1 MAELDGFVKAAKL
14 DELPMG
20 ASKRVEV
27 EDVGILLFNLDGEYY
42 AVEDVCTH
50 DGAPLNSG
58 EIVDGGEIEC
68 PRHGARFDIRTGA
81 AVRMPAFSPINTF
94 EVRFDEDY
102 IYVESPY

>member
-1 MAELDGFVKAAKL
+1 MAELDGFVKVADSA
-14 DELPMG
+14 DLPSG

-27 EDVGILLFNLDGEYY
+27 EDVGVLVFNLDGDYF

-50 DGAPLNSG
+50 DGAPLDSG
-58 EIVDGGEIEC
+58 EVVDGCQIEC

-81 AVRMPAFSPINTF
+81 AVRMPAFTPVNTF
-94 EVRFDEDY
+94 EVRVDHNE